1 MAGFAAG
8 HTVSVAKHYNFVRTL
23 ENPVG
28 FSRAL
33 DNVQH
38 RVGSVMPAG
47 PVIVRQS
54 YDDTRSDMDNMGGN
68 YFQHKLII
76 YGS

>member
-23 ENPVG
+23 ENPIG
-28 FSRAL
+28 FSKAL

-54 YDDTRSDMDNMGGN
+54 HGNKRSDIDNMDGKTT
-68 YFQHKLII
+68 FT
-76 YGS
+76 SSTS